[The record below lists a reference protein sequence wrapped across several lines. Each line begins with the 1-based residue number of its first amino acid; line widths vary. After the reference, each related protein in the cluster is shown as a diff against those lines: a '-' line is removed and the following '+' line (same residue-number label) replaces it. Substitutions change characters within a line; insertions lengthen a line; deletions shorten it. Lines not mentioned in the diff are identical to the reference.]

1 MVSRG
6 SALSAWVERE
16 ADEALVC
23 GLESAGFDRL
33 IARLLAIRGIS
44 PAETEGFFSP
54 SVSQL
59 AKPCELPGLD
69 AAAEVVLRS
78 VARGDK
84 IVVFGDYD
92 CDGVCASAIL
102 AIALGTI
109 SEASPKPA
117 VFLPERLSEGYGMTE
132 ASVSRMLAENDGVKL
147 VITVDNGINSVDEV
161 ARLKSLGLSVVVTDH
176 HLPGETLPAAD
187 ALVNPKVA
195 SPKHLEGLCGA
206 GVAFMLANAVVTL
219 ARERGLY
226 SGPNVGG
233 PLLVLAGLATVTD
246 IMPLTGQNR
255 ILVSE
260 ALKRFHS
267 LAPTGLKELFL
278 RASRT
283 ASQALTSKD
292 FGFLIGPR
300 INAAGRIA
308 SGMEALRLI
317 LATDREE
324 CREYARVVDVRNTER
339 KSIEQTML
347 DEALSKIVP
356 GAPAQVIDLPDGHP
370 GVAGIVAAR
379 VLERIGEDP
388 AECGPKPVCVVVRGH
403 GSARAPEGYNVRDAF
418 VSASDALDRFG
429 GHAAAGGFS
438 VKEGM
443 VDRFRELFCDSCAA
457 QQAMRPEGSAGVQ
470 CLDVWLEPSDITLDF
485 AEAVQRME
493 PFGEGNPEPL
503 FGLRGVRFSEVRP
516 IGAEGRHLSVSFRN
530 ADIPKSVWWN
540 KGAKVEE
547 LRSASH
553 LAYDVVFALEI
564 SEYITRHVELR
575 LVDIQPS
582 VTRTPTRPA

>member
-102 AIALGTI
+102 AIALGAI
-109 SEASPKPA
+109 SGASPKPA

-195 SPKHLEGLCGA
+195 SPKYLEGLCGA
-206 GVAFMLANAVVTL
+206 GVAFMLANALVTL

-226 SGPNVGG
+226 SGPSVGG

-470 CLDVWLEPSDITLDF
+470 CLDAWLEPSDITLDF

-503 FGLRGVRFSEVRP
+503 FGLRGVQFSEVRP

-575 LVDIQPS
+575 LVDIQPGI
-582 VTRTPTRPA
+582 TRTPTRPA